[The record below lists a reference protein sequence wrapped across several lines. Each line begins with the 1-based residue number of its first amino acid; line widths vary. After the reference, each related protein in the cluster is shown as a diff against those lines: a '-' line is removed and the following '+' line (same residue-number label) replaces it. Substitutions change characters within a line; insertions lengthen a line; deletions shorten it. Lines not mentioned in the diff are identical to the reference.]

1 MLHKKI
7 NDILILELIG
17 KGAFSE
23 VYNGV
28 IQNQDNK
35 QVAVK
40 VIKKTHANLKAIED
54 EIRILRKISHP
65 NIVNFIN
72 HYSTKNNTYIITELC
87 SRGTFKHFLQNNYEK
102 GIVPEPHAKKYFR
115 QICLGVRELHHKNI
129 VHRDLKQD
137 NIFINNAYMLK
148 IGDFGF
154 AKVTGDSAMLSSF
167 KGTPVNMAPEIFKT
181 NKNLT
186 DYYDKKCDIWS
197 LGTILYEMCYGR
209 IIGNNIKNMK
219 DLQAFLL
226 DDEEIA
232 FPDDKTVSNECKD
245 LLSTM
250 FRKKPDLRPSIDE
263 ILEQSWLANV
273 EDNSLNASLLIRS
286 FYIVSNGDVVKEI
299 DQSLFDREGLRKFI
313 CLQYKNNI
321 RDSLKEL
328 CDVVAHQVSL
338 IDQIKLK
345 IENNPWDGFKSDDLE
360 FLLDRKTVIMIEKL
374 SNISIGLIKDQ
385 KTFKRYIC
393 TAIDKNLK
401 NYKLT
406 ETYKAAKHQ
415 LVDSGDDNS
424 LSNDELMYSLH
435 NQFFTL
441 AEKLLQTENLL
452 DEDTIDEKRTIEE
465 LEKALLSLIEVMAF
479 DFASISYE
487 IKYHKEIKK
496 VDFDVYDINNF
507 ISEIDDVDEDDF
519 SESKYSKFEE
529 LFSLSTSVD
538 YLREYPSSQ
547 IAKAVEL
554 FRDLLKKKLDNV
566 KL

>member
-102 GIVPEPHAKKYFR
+102 GVVTDSHAKKYFR

-137 NIFINNAYMLK
+137 NIFINSAYMLK

-181 NKNLT
+181 NKNMT

-197 LGTILYEMCYGR
+197 LGTILYEMVYGR

-226 DDEEIA
+226 DDEDII
-232 FPDDKTVSNECKD
+232 FPNDKSVSDECKD
-245 LLSTM
+245 LLAAM
-250 FRKKPDLRPSIDE
+250 LRKKPENRPTIDD
-263 ILEQSWLANV
+263 ILAYSWLANV

-286 FYIVSNGDVVKEI
+286 FYMIGNSDIIKEI
-299 DQSLFDREGLRKFI
+299 DQNLFDKEGLRKFI
-313 CLQYKNNI
+313 CLQYKINLKG
-321 RDSLKEL
+321 SLKEL
-328 CDVVAHQVSL
+328 CDAVANQVSL
-338 IDQIKLK
+338 IDQIKQKLN
-345 IENNPWDGFKSDDLE
+345 ENPWEGFKSEELE
-360 FLLDRKTVIMIEKL
+360 FCLDRKIVLMIEKL
-374 SNISIGLIKDQ
+374 SNLGTSLIKDQ
-385 KTFKRYIC
+385 KTFRKFVC
-393 TAIDKNLK
+393 TTIDRNLK
-401 NYKLT
+401 KYKVT
-406 ETYKAAKHQ
+406 ETYKVVKNQ
-415 LVDSGDDNS
+415 LGEVYDDATAVQ
-424 LSNDELMYSLH
+424 DEVIYNMH
-435 NQFFTL
+435 NQFFNL
-441 AEKLLQTENLL
+441 SEKLLQTENLL
-452 DEDTIDEKRTIEE
+452 DEDSSDERTAVEE
-465 LEKALLSLIEVMAF
+465 LEKAVLMLIEVMAF
-479 DFASISYE
+479 DFLSISYE

-507 ISEIDDVDEDDF
+507 IDSINDVDEDDF
-519 SESKYSKFEE
+519 PDSKYAKFEE
-529 LFSLSTSVD
+529 LFTLTTSVD
-538 YLREYPSSQ
+538 YLKEYPNPQ
-547 IAKAVEL
+547 IGKAIEL
-554 FRDLLKKKLDNV
+554 FRDLLKKKLERY
-566 KL
+566 